1 MPKVIPDL
9 LKDRDKRTAK
19 RKMDKKAWDKQFD
32 LSADSKNSIRLLDE
46 GMVTYSD
53 GSPLFYIK
61 KGTLSKLVSEI
72 KDEYVGSINL
82 GHMDFA
88 RFPFILGTW
97 KKKDL
102 TLVDIGDGRQAL
114 DVVPHF
120 DYDSA
125 FVKELKRLP
134 YDVAVSAEFRC
145 HIDWELTE
153 RYGVEVVD
161 EIYPE
166 GFNFAVV
173 GEPGNVNSAGL
184 KLALKGEN
192 MSLEEL
198 SAAIESRET
207 TSIAD
212 LTAMLD
218 DSSAEQVDLGVEPEE
233 AKDAVEEVAEAVEE
247 AKDAEIEP
255 VEEQAAVET
264 EETVEEAQEAVEE
277 ASEPEAEEITLE
289 SVMADVQALRE
300 QNESLTAQVEA
311 LNERV
316 ESLTTERDE
325 AREDLAAAQEI
336 ERNFLE
342 KFKKLS
348 LVSTAIP
355 KPKKEAKVETK
366 AAYTDGFG
374 A

>member
-32 LSADSKNSIRLLDE
+32 LAADSKNSIRLLDE

-61 KGTLSKLVSEI
+61 KGTLSKLVSAI

-82 GHMDFA
+82 GHMEFS

-102 TLVDIGDGRQAL
+102 SLVDIGDGRQAL

-198 SAAIESRET
+198 SAAIESREA

-218 DSSAEQVDLGVEPEE
+218 DSSAEETAELEVTPDAVEE
-233 AKDAVEEVAEAVEE
+233 AVEEVAEPEE
-247 AKDAEIEP
+247 AA
-255 VEEQAAVET
+255 
-264 EETVEEAQEAVEE
+264 EETVEEAAEAVEE
-277 ASEPEAEEITLE
+277 VSETEEITLE
-289 SVMADVQALRE
+289 SVMADVEALRA
-300 QNESLTAQVEA
+300 QNEALAEQVNA
-311 LNERV
+311 LNETIAA
-316 ESLTTERDE
+316 LTAERDE
-325 AREDLAAAQEI
+325 ARENLAAAQET
-336 ERNFLE
+336 ERTFLE
-342 KFKKLS
+342 KFKSLK

-355 KPKKEAKVETK
+355 KPTKEAKVEPK
-366 AAYTDGFG
+366 AAFTDGFG
-374 A
+374 E

>member
-145 HIDWELTE
+145 HIDWELTN

-212 LTAMLD
+212 LTAMLE

-233 AKDAVEEVAEAVEE
+233 AKDAVEEVEE
-247 AKDAEIEP
+247 AKEAEIEP
-255 VEEQAAVET
+255 VEEQVET
-264 EETVEEAQEAVEE
+264 NETAEEAQEAVEE

-289 SVMADVQALRE
+289 SVMADVEALRE
-300 QNESLTAQVEA
+300 QNESLTAQVNA
-311 LNERV
+311 LNEQV
-316 ESLTTERDE
+316 ASLTAERDE
-325 AREDLAAAQEI
+325 ARENLAAAQET
-336 ERNFLE
+336 ERKFLE

>member
-9 LKDRDKRTAK
+9 LKERDKRTAK

-46 GMVTYSD
+46 GMVTYGD

-61 KGTLSKLVSEI
+61 KGTLSTLLGNI
-72 KDEYVGSINL
+72 PDEYVGSINL
-82 GHMDFA
+82 GHMEFS

-102 TLVDIGDGRQAL
+102 SLVEIGDGRQAL

-166 GFNFAVV
+166 NFNFAVV

-212 LTAMLD
+212 LTAMLE

-233 AKDAVEEVAEAVEE
+233 AKDAVEEVAEAKE
-247 AKDAEIEP
+247 AETEP

-264 EETVEEAQEAVEE
+264 EETAEEAQEAVEE

-289 SVMADVQALRE
+289 SVMADVEALRE
-300 QNESLTAQVEA
+300 QNEALTAQVNA
-311 LNERV
+311 LNEQV
-316 ESLTTERDE
+316 ASLTAERDE
-325 AREDLAAAQEI
+325 ARENLAAAQET

>member
-32 LSADSKNSIRLLDE
+32 LAADSKNSIRLLDE

-61 KGTLSKLVSEI
+61 KGTLQKLVANI
-72 KDEYVGSINL
+72 PDEYVGSINL
-82 GHMDFA
+82 GHMEFS

-102 TLVDIGDGRQAL
+102 SLVEIGDGRMAL

-166 GFNFAVV
+166 NFNFAVV

-212 LTAMLD
+212 LTALLK

-233 AKDAVEEVAEAVEE
+233 AKDAVEEVEE
-247 AKDAEIEP
+247 AKEAEP
-255 VEEQAAVET
+255 VEEQAET

-289 SVMADVQALRE
+289 SVMADVEALRE
-300 QNESLTAQVEA
+300 QNEALTAQVNA
-311 LNERV
+311 LNEQV
-316 ESLTTERDE
+316 ASLTAERDD
-325 AREDLAAAQEI
+325 ARENLAAAQET

>member
-46 GMVTYSD
+46 GMVTYAD

-61 KGTLSKLVSEI
+61 KGTLSKLVSGM

-145 HIDWELTE
+145 HIDWELTN

-212 LTAMLD
+212 LTALLE

-233 AKDAVEEVAEAVEE
+233 AKETVEEVAEAKE
-247 AKDAEIEP
+247 AEP

-316 ESLTTERDE
+316 ESLTAERDE
-325 AREDLAAAQEI
+325 ARESLAAAQET

>member
-88 RFPFILGTW
+88 HFPFILGTW

-212 LTAMLD
+212 LTALLD

-233 AKDAVEEVAEAVEE
+233 AKETVEEVAEAKE
-247 AKDAEIEP
+247 AEIEP
-255 VEEQAAVET
+255 VEEQAET
-264 EETVEEAQEAVEE
+264 EETAEEAQEAAVE

-316 ESLTTERDE
+316 ESLTAERDE
-325 AREDLAAAQEI
+325 ARESLAAAQET

>member
-61 KGTLSKLVSEI
+61 KGTLSKLVSSM

-82 GHMDFA
+82 GHMEFS

-102 TLVDIGDGRQAL
+102 SLVDIGDGRQAL

-120 DYDSA
+120 DHDSV
-125 FVKELKRLP
+125 FINELKRLP

-166 GFNFAVV
+166 NFNFAIV

-198 SAAIESRET
+198 SAAIEAREA

-218 DSSAEQVDLGVEPEE
+218 DSSAEETVEL
-233 AKDAVEEVAEAVEE
+233 EVTPEAVEE
-247 AKDAEIEP
+247 A
-255 VEEQAAVET
+255 VEEPEEAA
-264 EETVEEAQEAVEE
+264 EEAVEEAAEAPEE
-277 ASEPEAEEITLE
+277 ASEPEAGEITLE
-289 SVMADVQALRE
+289 SVMADVEALRA
-300 QNESLTAQVEA
+300 QNEALTEQIAALNESITSLTA
-311 LNERV
+311 
-316 ESLTTERDE
+316 ERDE
-325 AREDLAAAQEI
+325 ARESLAAAQET

-342 KFKKLS
+342 KFKTLK

-355 KPKKEAKVETK
+355 KPAKEAKVASK
-366 AAYTDGFG
+366 AAFTDGFG
-374 A
+374 E

>member
-1 MPKVIPDL
+1 MPKPDL

-32 LSADSKNSIRLLDE
+32 LAADSKNSIRLLDE

-61 KGTLSKLVSEI
+61 KGTLSKLVSEM

-145 HIDWELTE
+145 HIDWELTN

-212 LTAMLD
+212 LTALLD

-233 AKDAVEEVAEAVEE
+233 AKDAVEEVAEAKE
-247 AKDAEIEP
+247 AETEP
-255 VEEQAAVET
+255 VEEQAET
-264 EETVEEAQEAVEE
+264 EETAEEAQEAVEE

-300 QNESLTAQVEA
+300 QNEALTAQVNA
-311 LNERV
+311 LNEQV
-316 ESLTTERDE
+316 ASLTAERDE
-325 AREDLAAAQEI
+325 ARESLAAAQET

-374 A
+374 V

>member
-9 LKDRDKRTAK
+9 LKERDKRTAK

-46 GMVTYSD
+46 GMVTYGD

-61 KGTLSKLVSEI
+61 KGTLSKLVSNI
-72 KDEYVGSINL
+72 PDEYVGSINL

-102 TLVDIGDGRQAL
+102 TIVDIGDGRQAL

-145 HIDWELTE
+145 HIDWELTN

-212 LTAMLD
+212 LTAMLE

-233 AKDAVEEVAEAVEE
+233 AKDAVEEVAVEE
-247 AKDAEIEP
+247 AKEAEIEP
-255 VEEQAAVET
+255 VEEQASVET
-264 EETVEEAQEAVEE
+264 NETAEEAQEAVEE

-289 SVMADVQALRE
+289 SVMADVEALRE
-300 QNESLTAQVEA
+300 QNESLTAQVNA
-311 LNERV
+311 LNEQV
-316 ESLTTERDE
+316 ASLTAERDE
-325 AREDLAAAQEI
+325 ARENLAAAQET
-336 ERNFLE
+336 ERKFLE

-374 A
+374 V

>member
-9 LKDRDKRTAK
+9 LKERDKRTAK
-19 RKMDKKAWDKQFD
+19 RKLDKKAWDKQFD
-32 LSADSKNSIRLLDE
+32 LSADSKESIRLLDE

-53 GSPLFYIK
+53 GSPWFYIK
-61 KGTLSKLVSEI
+61 KGALSKLVSNMS
-72 KDEYVGSINL
+72 DEYVGAINL
-82 GHMDFA
+82 GHMGFA
-88 RFPFILGTW
+88 EFPFILGTW

-102 TLVDIGDGRQAL
+102 SLVEIGDGRQAL

-120 DYDSA
+120 DYDS
-125 FVKELKRLP
+125 FIVKELKRVP
-134 YDVAVSAEFRC
+134 YDVAISAQFGC
-145 HIDWELTE
+145 HIDWDLSN
-153 RYGVEVVD
+153 RFGVEIVD

-166 GFNFAVV
+166 GFTFAVV

-212 LTAMLD
+212 LTAMLE

-233 AKDAVEEVAEAVEE
+233 AKDAVEEVAVEE
-247 AKDAEIEP
+247 AKEAEIEP

-264 EETVEEAQEAVEE
+264 NDAVEEAQEAAEE

-316 ESLTTERDE
+316 ESLTAERDE
-325 AREDLAAAQEI
+325 AREDLAAAQET

>member
-61 KGTLSKLVSEI
+61 KGTLSKLVSNI
-72 KDEYVGSINL
+72 PDEYVGSINL

-102 TLVDIGDGRQAL
+102 TIVDIGDGRQAL

-145 HIDWELTE
+145 HMDWELTE

-212 LTAMLD
+212 LTALLE

-233 AKDAVEEVAEAVEE
+233 AKETVEEVGE
-247 AKDAEIEP
+247 AKEAETEP
-255 VEEQAAVET
+255 VEEQAET
-264 EETVEEAQEAVEE
+264 NETAEEAQEAVEE

-300 QNESLTAQVEA
+300 QNESLTAQVNA
-311 LNERV
+311 LNEQV
-316 ESLTTERDE
+316 ASLTAERDE
-325 AREDLAAAQEI
+325 AKESLAAAQET